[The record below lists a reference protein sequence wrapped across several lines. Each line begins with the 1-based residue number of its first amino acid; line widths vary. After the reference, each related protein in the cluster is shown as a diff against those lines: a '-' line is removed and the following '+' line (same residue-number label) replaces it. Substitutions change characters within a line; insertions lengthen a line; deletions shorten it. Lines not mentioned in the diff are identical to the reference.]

1 LSRCFVL
8 QQDMNA
14 SATVTP
20 SLAYASARKGTA
32 RKPPEPKKCTTVPV
46 RALVIRTMSIPD
58 VVEWSASDKSLR
70 KQGPYSKD
78 VWGRVRVRAESVGGR
93 PVFAERRSRW
103 TSTKCAGPAC
113 SDACSAR
120 RSRRPREIDPRS
132 WGSSISKLSDAALG
146 APASGEAARRC
157 CLRSCASWGEEDMGE
172 GRRAVAQL
180 AEDRRADEAPKPVS
194 GDFAEEIAQPPAI
207 KPKVHEPCG
216 DIDEV

>member
-1 LSRCFVL
+1 MRCGNAPELRVALPSTGRPVGIDKAPDVGDGSQQLSRCFVL

-14 SATVTP
+14 SATVT
-20 SLAYASARKGTA
+20 
-32 RKPPEPKKCTTVPV
+32 V

-78 VWGRVRVRAESVGGR
+78 VWGRVRVRAKSVGGR

-120 RSRRPREIDPRS
+120 RSRRPREIDPR
-132 WGSSISKLSDAALG
+132 A
-146 APASGEAARRC
+146 
-157 CLRSCASWGEEDMGE
+157 
-172 GRRAVAQL
+172 
-180 AEDRRADEAPKPVS
+180 
-194 GDFAEEIAQPPAI
+194 
-207 KPKVHEPCG
+207 
-216 DIDEV
+216 